1 MTVNTTAKTSGNGT
15 HSAQKPNFAR
25 SSSTGD
31 DAAST
36 VEGHGMDQSINDFAI
51 HLHDLNRSPL
61 TIIRYT
67 DMLRRFCRFACTELH
82 RDTVAPCEVDKALV
96 VLFVREGGTTGA
108 ESSAATRNSR
118 LAALRSFFRFL
129 VVEERLTRDPTSGL
143 QAATL
148 PEQAPTFL
156 TAAEFAQLC
165 RTVEANASDFYLRR
179 DLAILVTLWNT
190 GLRLA
195 ELLSLDLSVVDF
207 EAEVFRSVHRKGG
220 KVLPVYF
227 NVDVTIALRRWL
239 WQRREY
245 PNAATSPA
253 LFLSDRGKRLSPRA
267 VEDLVAKYAKLSGI
281 AKHVTP
287 HVLRHSTA
295 TALIRAGNGIEVVA
309 EILAHSSLDT
319 TRHYVHLVGEQV
331 HAAVASLAQPPHQR
345 LSG

>member
-1 MTVNTTAKTSGNGT
+1 
-15 HSAQKPNFAR
+15 
-25 SSSTGD
+25 
-31 DAAST
+31 
-36 VEGHGMDQSINDFAI
+36 MDQAINDFAT
-51 HLHDLNRSPL
+51 HLRDLNRSPL
-61 TIIRYT
+61 TIVRYS
-67 DMLRRFCRFACTELH
+67 DLLRRFCRFACAELH
-82 RDTVAPCEVDKALV
+82 RNIVAPSDVDKALV
-96 VLFVREGGTTGA
+96 VLFVREGGTVVA
-108 ESSAATRNSR
+108 DSSPATRNSR

-129 VVEERLTRDPTSGL
+129 AVEERLARDPTSGL

-148 PEQAPTFL
+148 PEHAPTFL
-156 TAAEFAQLC
+156 TVVEFAQLC
-165 RTVEANASDFYLRR
+165 RTAEANASDFYLRR
-179 DLAILVTLWNT
+179 DLAILITFWNT

-207 EAEVFRSVHRKGG
+207 EGEVFRSVRRKGS
-220 KVLPVYF
+220 KVLPVHF

-253 LFLSDRGKRLSPRA
+253 LFLSDRGERLSQRA
-267 VEDLVAKYAKLSGI
+267 VEDMVAKYAKLSGI
-281 AKHVTP
+281 PKHITP

-331 HAAVASLAQPPHQR
+331 HAAVATLASSPHQR
-345 LSG
+345 ISG

>member
-1 MTVNTTAKTSGNGT
+1 MDTLGN
-15 HSAQKPNFAR
+15 HSTEKPNFAR
-25 SSSTGD
+25 NSSTRD

-36 VEGHGMDQSINDFAI
+36 VEGHGMDQAISEFAT
-51 HLHDLNRSPL
+51 HLRDLNRSPL

-67 DMLRRFCRFACTELH
+67 DLLRRFCRFACVELH
-82 RDTVAPCEVDKALV
+82 RDVVAPSDVDKALV
-96 VLFVREGGTTGA
+96 VLFVREGGTGGVN
-108 ESSAATRNSR
+108 SSAATRNSR
-118 LAALRSFFRFL
+118 LAAIRSFFRFL
-129 VVEERLTRDPTSGL
+129 VVEERLPRDPASGL

-148 PEQAPTFL
+148 PERAPTFL
-156 TAAEFAQLC
+156 AAAEFAQLC
-165 RTVEANASDFYLRR
+165 HTVEANASDFYLRR
-179 DLAILVTLWNT
+179 DLAILITLWNT

-195 ELLSLDLSVVDF
+195 ELLSLDLSVTDF
-207 EAEVFRSVHRKGG
+207 EAEVFSSVRRKGG

-253 LFLSDRGKRLSPRA
+253 LFLSDRGERLSPRA
-267 VEDLVAKYAKLSGI
+267 VEDMVTKYAKLSGI
-281 AKHVTP
+281 AKHITP

-331 HAAVASLAQPPHQR
+331 HSAVASLARSAH
-345 LSG
+345 

>member
-1 MTVNTTAKTSGNGT
+1 MTANTNVKSAGNGG

-36 VEGHGMDQSINDFAI
+36 LEGHGMDQAISDFAT
-51 HLHDLNRSPL
+51 HLRDLNRSPL
-61 TIIRYT
+61 TVVRYT
-67 DMLRRFCRFACTELH
+67 DLLRRFCRFACAELH
-82 RDTVAPCEVDKALV
+82 RDVVAPSDVDKALV
-96 VLFVREGGTTGA
+96 VLFVREGGVPGSQA
-108 ESSAATRNSR
+108 LASTRNGR
-118 LAALRSFFRFL
+118 LAAIRALARFL
-129 VVEERLTRDPTSGL
+129 LIEERLTRDPTRGL

-179 DLAILVTLWNT
+179 DLAILITLWNT

-195 ELLSLDLSVVDF
+195 ELLSLDLSTADF
-207 EAEVFRSVHRKGG
+207 EGEVFRSVRRKGG
-220 KVLPVYF
+220 KVLPVHF

-245 PNAATSPA
+245 PNAATNPA

-267 VEDLVAKYAKLSGI
+267 VEDIVAKYAMLSGI
-281 AKHVTP
+281 VKHITP
-287 HVLRHSTA
+287 HVLRHSAA

-331 HAAVASLAQPPHQR
+331 HAAVASLASLPRQSSP
-345 LSG
+345 G